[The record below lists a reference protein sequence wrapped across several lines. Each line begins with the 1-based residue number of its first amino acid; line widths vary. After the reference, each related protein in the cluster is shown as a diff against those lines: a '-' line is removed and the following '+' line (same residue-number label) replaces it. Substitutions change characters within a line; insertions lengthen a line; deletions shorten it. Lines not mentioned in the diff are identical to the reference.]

1 MPRLV
6 TNGPSGSTI
15 LVVDDQE
22 SALEATRVL
31 LTREGNRVLAA
42 ASGDEALKLLAQHD
56 VQLILVD
63 YCMPTMSGTELIKAI
78 RARDPY
84 VQIVLQTGFAGPKPP
99 RTLLAELDI
108 QGYHNKADGP

>member
-6 TNGPSGSTI
+6 TASRAGSSI

-22 SALEATRVL
+22 GALEATRVL
-31 LTREGNRVLAA
+31 LEREGHRVIAC
-42 ASGDEALKLLAQHD
+42 ASGDEALGMLTDHP

-63 YCMPTMSGTELIKAI
+63 YCMPTMSGPDLIRAI
-78 RARDPY
+78 RERDPY

-99 RTLLAELDI
+99 RTL
-108 QGYHNKADGP
+108 